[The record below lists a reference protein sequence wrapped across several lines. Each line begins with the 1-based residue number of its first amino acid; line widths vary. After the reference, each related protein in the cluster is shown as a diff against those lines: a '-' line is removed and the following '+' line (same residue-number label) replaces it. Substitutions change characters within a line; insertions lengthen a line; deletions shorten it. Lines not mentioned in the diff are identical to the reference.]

1 MWWDTFS
8 GEGEQKIR
16 KQNRVVVS
24 VPGSV
29 LWGGS
34 FGGSSRRNKNAWSFL
49 DERLCYGAVPGGLAE
64 KRERRVISA

>member
-1 MWWDTFS
+1 VWWDTVS
-8 GEGEQKIR
+8 GVGEQKIK
-16 KQNRVVVS
+16 KQNRVQ
-24 VPGSV
+24 GSV
-29 LWGGS
+29 LWGS